1 VDGLPV
7 ALAQPLWLLGLLALP
22 LLPRGRGRPWRAAA
36 LAALLLALADPV
48 APRPAARTA
57 VVVDVSDSARPASLE
72 AARATRA
79 AGVPEDAE
87 LWLAAG
93 EPAEVA
99 ALPSDVDPLLRPGR
113 SDLARALSTV
123 AARGVGRILLISD
136 GRDTRGALD
145 AARPPVPVDV
155 LPVAT
160 RDNARVADLDLP
172 VDAAPGATVRVEAR
186 LASDR
191 TGPARV
197 ELRVGD
203 AVVASRRVQLESGA
217 RTAAFRVDLPE
228 RGPVRV
234 EASLAVG
241 WSQPTADDALAATL
255 ELAARDP
262 VWVVGDPAAARL
274 LREQGVD
281 VRELAPEELELP
293 ITAGAV
299 VLRAASN
306 RFTTGQLQA
315 LADWVDDGGGLLMTG
330 GPQSFGL
337 GGWYRTPVEAVLP
350 VDGDLRSDV
359 RVPLVAMVMVL
370 DRSQSMA
377 GGSPS
382 KIGLARQGAAEVV
395 ELAFERD
402 LLGLIAFSDESEWA
416 FELRPATARGKL
428 EMLAAIRGLATGG
441 GTLLGP
447 ALEEALDALRDSD
460 AAIKHAIVLSDGRL
474 YDGSGPF
481 AGPPVDLVGEAE
493 AAREDGISISTIAVG
508 AEADFARLRALAEAG
523 GGRYYEALDVATLP
537 RIFAG
542 EALTATRSLVR
553 EDPGPPAARAHPLL
567 VGLDAPP
574 APDAYVATTLKADAE
589 ALWSYGPEETLLSV
603 RRQGLGRTAA
613 FTTDLSA
620 WAGELGGWSPL
631 PRLLAD
637 VVRWLAARPDR
648 FAAALQD
655 AGPAGGAELRV
666 DAVEDG
672 RFLDGL
678 ALSVRTGG
686 EELPLRSIGPGRYG
700 ARLPPS
706 AAGEPVV
713 VTDGREVVARARFL
727 AQDPEFAEADGH
739 ATLRALAETSG
750 GRVLEAGAAWDPGPA
765 PRPRSLAGWAA
776 AAAAALVLGELAAR
790 RLRRG

>member
-1 VDGLPV
+1 
-7 ALAQPLWLLGLLALP
+7 LLGLLALP

-57 VVVDVSDSARPASLE
+57 VVVDVSDSARPAALE
-72 AARATRA
+72 AARAAQA
-79 AGVPEDAE
+79 AGLPEDAE

-99 ALPSDVDPLLRPGR
+99 SVPTDVDPLLRPDR
-113 SDLARALSTV
+113 SDLSRALSAV
-123 AARGVGRILLISD
+123 AARGVGRVLLISD

-155 LPVAT
+155 LPVPT
-160 RDNARVADLDLP
+160 RVNARLADLDLP

-186 LASDR
+186 LTSDR
-191 TGPARV
+191 SGPARI

-203 AVVASRRVQLESGA
+203 DVVASRRVRLESA
-217 RTAAFRVDLPE
+217 SRSVAFRVDLPQ

-234 EASLAVG
+234 EASLAVD
-241 WSQPTADDALAATL
+241 WDQPTADDALAATL

-262 VWVVGDPAAARL
+262 VWVVGDPATARL

-447 ALEEALDALRDSD
+447 ALEAALDALRDSD

-493 AAREDGISISTIAVG
+493 AARQDGISISTIAVG

-553 EDPGPPAARAHPLL
+553 EEPGAPAARAHPLL
-567 VGLDAPP
+567 AGLEPPP
-574 APDAYVATTLKADAE
+574 APDAYVATTLKSDAE

-620 WAGELGGWSPL
+620 WAGDLGGWTPL
-631 PRLLAD
+631 PGLLAD

-648 FAAALQD
+648 FAAALRD
-655 AGPAGGAELRV
+655 AGPGGGAELRV
-666 DAVEDG
+666 DAVDDG

-686 EELPLRSIGPGRYG
+686 EEVPLRSIGPGRYG

-727 AQDPEFAEADGH
+727 AQDPEFADVDGR
-739 ATLRALAETSG
+739 ASLRALAETSG
-750 GRVLEAGAAWDPGPA
+750 GRVLEAGSPWDPGPA
-765 PRPRSLAGWAA
+765 PRPRSLAGWV
-776 AAAAALVLGELAAR
+776 AAAAALLLLAELVAR